1 MRNIYDFVVFPASRT
16 MLFVYRVSAVDLYF
30 KVISCNCMTA
40 KQKVKYFKSA
50 SNQNELKEINQFIS
64 NPKINA
70 TGIASSK
77 FGIILL
83 YEEE

>member
-1 MRNIYDFVVFPASRT
+1 MS
-16 MLFVYRVSAVDLYF
+16 
-30 KVISCNCMTA
+30 A

-50 SNQNELKEINQFIS
+50 KNQNELKEISQFIS
-64 NPKINA
+64 DPKINA

-83 YEEE
+83 YEER

>member
-1 MRNIYDFVVFPASRT
+1 
-16 MLFVYRVSAVDLYF
+16 
-30 KVISCNCMTA
+30 MTA

-50 SNQNELKEINQFIS
+50 ESQKDLEEINQFIS

-77 FGIILL
+77 FGIIVL
-83 YEEE
+83 YGEI

>member
-1 MRNIYDFVVFPASRT
+1 MPNIYDFVVIPVST
-16 MLFVYRVSAVDLYF
+16 SMPFVYRVSTVDLYF

-50 SNQNELKEINQFIS
+50 SNQNELKQINQFIS

-83 YEEE
+83 YEES

>member
-1 MRNIYDFVVFPASRT
+1 
-16 MLFVYRVSAVDLYF
+16 
-30 KVISCNCMTA
+30 MTA

-50 SNQNELKEINQFIS
+50 EDQNDLDQINQFIS
-64 NPKINA
+64 SPKINA

-83 YEEE
+83 DEEG

>member
-1 MRNIYDFVVFPASRT
+1 
-16 MLFVYRVSAVDLYF
+16 
-30 KVISCNCMTA
+30 MTA

-50 SNQNELKEINQFIS
+50 ENQNELEQINQFIS
-64 NPKINA
+64 DTKINA

-83 YEEE
+83 YEER